1 MDSRRYRRRGAQLW
15 TDDNPAIVGLDELG
29 QRRWVN
35 DTMADEAIT
44 RLLADPVQHL
54 KVSLLLAWRGVF
66 REEGLGF
73 ARDPRDQRLANI
85 AGWNDWARWGW
96 AYGPIGASFF
106 NLVSF
111 FALIA
116 VPLWL
121 WLARGQF
128 EAILVFL
135 PALYGHGAYAMASR
149 FLPRFAE
156 PQIPLRV
163 TALMMLLYLAWSS
176 LRAARGRRDQNWRR

>member
-1 MDSRRYRRRGAQLW
+1 
-15 TDDNPAIVGLDELG
+15 
-29 QRRWVN
+29 
-35 DTMADEAIT
+35 MADEAIA

-66 REEGLGF
+66 TEAGLGLLS
-73 ARDPRDQRLANI
+73 DPLYQRLANV
-85 AGWNDWARWGW
+85 AGWYDWARWGW
-96 AYGPIGASFF
+96 AYGPVGASFF

-111 FALIA
+111 LALLA

-121 WLARGQF
+121 WLGRGQF

-135 PALYGHGAYAMASR
+135 PALYGHGACAMASH
-149 FLPRFAE
+149 FLSRYAE

-163 TALMMLLYLAWSS
+163 TATMVLLYLAWTS
-176 LRAARGRRDQNWRR
+176 LRTASPQPRSKTCLAL

>member
-1 MDSRRYRRRGAQLW
+1 
-15 TDDNPAIVGLDELG
+15 
-29 QRRWVN
+29 
-35 DTMADEAIT
+35 MADEAIA

-66 REEGLGF
+66 TEEGLGF
-73 ARDPRDQRLANI
+73 LRPRVERLANI

-111 FALIA
+111 LGLIA

-121 WLARGQF
+121 WLGRGQF

-135 PALYGHGAYAMASR
+135 PALYAHGAYAMASH
-149 FLPRFAE
+149 FLSRYAE
-156 PQIPLRV
+156 PHIPLRV

-176 LRAARGRRDQNWRR
+176 LRTARARRVQN